1 MTGGIDF
8 TQLFTSVKDT
18 IISAITSVVPIGLA
32 IFGTIWAVKKGV
44 GLLRNLGR

>member
-8 TQLFTSVKDT
+8 AQLFASVKDT
-18 IISAITSVVPIGLA
+18 IMSAVTSIVPIGLA

-44 GLLRNLGR
+44 GLLRSLGK